1 VNDDELLAYV
11 KAADPAGIPHAP
23 QPDTNRLVEAI
34 MTTETQSRPAPIPA
48 RGRRPRL
55 LVAAAAAVVVMGG
68 VLTWAVTAGDPA
80 PVDRSPVSLTFATRG
95 AVEVACVAPTVES
108 LRGYPLAFEG
118 TVTAKAGDRVDLRVE
133 HWFRGGSA
141 ETVRLSNDEQLM
153 EASVF
158 EIGRRYLVTA
168 ENGIVPI
175 CGGTSE
181 ATAEDRSLF
190 REAFE

>member
-1 VNDDELLAYV
+1 
-11 KAADPAGIPHAP
+11 
-23 QPDTNRLVEAI
+23 
-34 MTTETQSRPAPIPA
+34 M
-48 RGRRPRL
+48 
-55 LVAAAAAVVVMGG
+55 
-68 VLTWAVTAGDPA
+68 
-80 PVDRSPVSLTFATRG
+80 SLTFAARG
-95 AVEVACVAPTVES
+95 SVEVACAAPTVDS
-108 LRGYPLAFEG
+108 LRRYPLAFEG

-181 ATAEDRSLF
+181 ATPEDRSLF
-190 REAFE
+190 RSAFE